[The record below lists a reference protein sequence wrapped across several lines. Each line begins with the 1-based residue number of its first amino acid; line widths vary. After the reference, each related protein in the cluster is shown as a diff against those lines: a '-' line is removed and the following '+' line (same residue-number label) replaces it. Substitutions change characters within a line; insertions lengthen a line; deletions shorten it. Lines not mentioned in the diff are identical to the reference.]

1 MDVFT
6 SSSVIA
12 GQSGSGDD
20 GDLPSLV
27 ERVRSGD
34 PSSLERLLAR
44 VQSRVRIWAQQ
55 FTGDS
60 DAAEDVTQEVLIG
73 LERRVRK
80 FDGASGFSTWLY
92 AVTRNVAL
100 SSRRTDQRRLA
111 LIERRARTA
120 PDSAAESPN
129 QTDASALATLA
140 LRYFDALPRRQRQ
153 IFELVDV
160 RGMSPAEAAR
170 QLGMEQVTVRGHLFK
185 ARRAIRAKMLAR
197 HEQLLN
203 EYMS

>member
-44 VQSRVRIWAQQ
+44 VRSSVRIWAQK
-55 FTGDS
+55 FTGDP

-100 SSRRTDQRRLA
+100 SSRRRDQRRLA
-111 LIERRARTA
+111 LVERRVRTG
-120 PDSAAESPN
+120 DSTVESPN
-129 QTDASALATLA
+129 QTDASALAALA
-140 LRYFDALPRRQRQ
+140 LRYFDALPKRQRQ

-185 ARRAIRAKMLAR
+185 ARRAIRTKMLAR
-197 HEQLLN
+197 HEQLLK
-203 EYMS
+203 EYLS

>member
-1 MDVFT
+1 MGVFT

-44 VQSRVRIWAQQ
+44 VRSRVRIWAQK
-55 FTGDS
+55 FSDDS
-60 DAAEDVTQEVLIG
+60 DTAEDVTQEVLIG

-80 FDGASGFSTWLY
+80 FDGASTFSTWLY

-100 SSRRTDQRRLA
+100 SSRRRDRRRLA

-120 PDSAAESPN
+120 DSAAESPN
-129 QTDASALATLA
+129 QADASALAALA

-197 HEQLLN
+197 HEQLLK

>member
-12 GQSGSGDD
+12 GQPGSGDD

-27 ERVRSGD
+27 DSVRSGD

-44 VQSRVRIWAQQ
+44 VQSRVRTWARR
-55 FTGDS
+55 FTGDA
-60 DAAEDVTQEVLIG
+60 DTAEDVTQEVLIG
-73 LERRVRK
+73 LERRVRR
-80 FDGASGFSTWLY
+80 FDGASSFSTWLY

-100 SSRRTDQRRLA
+100 SSRRRDERRLA
-111 LIERRARTA
+111 LIEQRVRAGDFAT
-120 PDSAAESPN
+120 ESPN
-129 QTDASALATLA
+129 QTDASALAALA
-140 LRYFDALPRRQRQ
+140 LRYFDALPKRQRQ

-160 RGMSPAEAAR
+160 RGLSPAEVAR
-170 QLGMEQVTVRGHLFK
+170 HLGMEQVTVRGHLFK
-185 ARRAIRAKMLAR
+185 ARRAIRTKMLER
-197 HEQLLN
+197 HEQLLK

>member
-44 VQSRVRIWAQQ
+44 VRSSVRTWAQK

-60 DAAEDVTQEVLIG
+60 DTAEDVTQEVLIG

-100 SSRRTDQRRLA
+100 SSRRRDQRRLA
-111 LIERRARTA
+111 LVERRVRAG
-120 PDSAAESPN
+120 DSTVESAN
-129 QTDASALATLA
+129 QTDASALAALA
-140 LRYFDALPRRQRQ
+140 LRYFDALPKRQRQ

-160 RGMSPAEAAR
+160 RGMSPAEVAR

-185 ARRAIRAKMLAR
+185 ARRAIRTKMLAR
-197 HEQLLN
+197 HEQLLK
-203 EYMS
+203 EYLS